1 MDFETAL
8 KKIVGICEAEQISY
22 MIVGGFATSYHN
34 RFRFT
39 ADIDLV
45 IQIYPHDIE
54 KIMKYFPEWSS
65 MTEGFKDLASRG
77 IVFDVIDMESGVK
90 FDFMIYQDS
99 DYNWTAFERRRKVEY
114 FGVECYISSKEDLI
128 ISKLKWY
135 SISESTKQLEDIKF
149 LLKEEDLNWQYLE
162 GWTNRLLINRYDLF

>member
-1 MDFETAL
+1 MDFEKAL
-8 KKIVGICEAEQISY
+8 KKIVGICEEEKISY

-45 IQIYPHDIE
+45 IQIYPHDVE
-54 KIMKYFPEWSS
+54 RIMKYFPEWSS
-65 MTEGFKDLASRG
+65 MTEGFKDLAARG
-77 IVFDVIDMESGVK
+77 IIFNVIDMESGVK

-99 DYNWTAFERRRKVEY
+99 DYNLTAFERRKKVEY
-114 FGVECYISSKEDLI
+114 FGVECFLSSIEDLI

-135 SISESTKQLEDIKF
+135 SISESNEQLEDIKF
-149 LLKEEDLNWQYLE
+149 LIKQEGLNWQYLE